1 MKQKYQSI
9 IVDNSKTLHR
19 NLDDHDYTV
28 IKTQISNEELY
39 DIVFAISALTME
51 N

>member
-9 IVDNSKTLHR
+9 IVDNSKTSHR
-19 NLDDHDYTV
+19 SLNDHDYTV
-28 IKTQISNEELY
+28 MKNQISNEELR

>member
-9 IVDNSKTLHR
+9 IVDNSKTPHR
-19 NLDDHDYTV
+19 NLDDHTV
-28 IKTQISNEELY
+28 IKTQISNEELC

>member
-9 IVDNSKTLHR
+9 IVDNSKTSHR
-19 NLDDHDYTV
+19 HSNDHTV
-28 IKTQISNEELY
+28 MKTQISNEELS

>member
-9 IVDNSKTLHR
+9 VVDNSKTSLR
-19 NLDDHDYTV
+19 NLNDHDNTM
-28 IKTQISNEELY
+28 IKPKISDGELY

>member
-9 IVDNSKTLHR
+9 IVDNGKTSHR
-19 NLDDHDYTV
+19 NLNDHDYTM
-28 IKTQISNEELY
+28 KTQISSEELR

>member
-9 IVDNSKTLHR
+9 IVDNSKKSHR
-19 NLDDHDYTV
+19 NTNDH
-28 IKTQISNEELY
+28 IMMKTQISSEELR